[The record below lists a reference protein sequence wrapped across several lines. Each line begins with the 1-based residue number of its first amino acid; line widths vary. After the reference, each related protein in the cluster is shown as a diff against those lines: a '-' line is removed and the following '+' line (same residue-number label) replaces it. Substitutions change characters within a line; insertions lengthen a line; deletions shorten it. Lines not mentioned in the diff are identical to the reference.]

1 MRLRL
6 NELKTA
12 QRIKALIK
20 ADLLFMAVCDLLIIR
35 LSSDCTSHTSRY
47 YHYDFILFKKICC
60 SHRLVSLLL
69 TQSLD
74 IQHGIAFWLQTRQS
88 SFKLRKLGTS
98 TMWPC
103 V

>member
-47 YHYDFILFKKICC
+47 YHYYFILFKKFVPVI
-60 SHRLVSLLL
+60 
-69 TQSLD
+69 D
-74 IQHGIAFWLQTRQS
+74 
-88 SFKLRKLGTS
+88 
-98 TMWPC
+98 
-103 V
+103 